1 MWQAAGWALLGCGA
15 VGRAAEQPR
24 GERDARPFPRCVP
37 TPQPGS
43 RGRWVCACDKPLRRA
58 AVVDASQPAAFS
70 RIVFAKL
77 RTSACGAVSVSG
89 GLAALLVTLCAAPPK
104 PARPDCAE
112 HGGVRARRW
121 RARGGGMR
129 ATINF
134 ALHAYL
140 ALAVCFLLLRVDRRF
155 GEPQGAAAV
164 PDVLR

>member
-1 MWQAAGWALLGCGA
+1 MASAMLVLFHGACPPRSRVHGGGGCA
-15 VGRAAEQPR
+15 RAISH
-24 GERDARPFPRCVP
+24 C
-37 TPQPGS
+37 
-43 RGRWVCACDKPLRRA
+43 RA

-104 PARPDCAE
+104 PARTDCAE

-155 GEPQGAAAV
+155 GDPGAAAA
-164 PDVLR
+164 PDILR